1 MGIFHEQVELINR
14 DCIQRALVYDGQRVY
29 LAPNYNEKGE
39 LLKGV
44 NNFVPKI
51 CVPYALNQNVV
62 MGSEDPIDPSEFQSH
77 VVPKVKL
84 KKKGRETGEW
94 KYDFSFLPSKTNRA
108 KTRVNLDDYLD
119 DSSLK
124 VLDGRG
130 AFKVNE
136 ARVAEGGRGI
146 ATQHIDE

>member
-1 MGIFHEQVELINR
+1 MGIFHEQVEVINR
-14 DCIQRALVYDGQRVY
+14 DFVQRSLVYDGQRVY

-44 NNFVPKI
+44 TNFIPKI

-62 MGSEDPIDPSEFQSH
+62 MGSEDPIDPSDFQSH

-84 KKKGRETGEW
+84 KKKGRETNEW
-94 KYDFSFLPSKTNRA
+94 KYDFSYLPTQKSV
-108 KTRVNLDDYLD
+108 KTRVNLNDYLD
-119 DSSLK
+119 DPSLK

-130 AFKVNE
+130 PFRANE
-136 ARVAEGGRGI
+136 AKTADGGRGI